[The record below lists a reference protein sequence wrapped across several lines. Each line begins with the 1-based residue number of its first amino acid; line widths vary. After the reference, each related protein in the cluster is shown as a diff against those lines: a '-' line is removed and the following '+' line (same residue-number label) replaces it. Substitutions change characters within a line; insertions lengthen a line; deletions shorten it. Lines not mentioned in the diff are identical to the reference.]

1 MVGIA
6 NTINNLWVKGM
17 IRIKD
22 HKQGNL
28 FDPWSFLGPKRRQLL
43 DESWAGLFQN
53 EILSELPV
61 DRIAPFFTDGF
72 GRPTKELYTVLG
84 VLVLQQARDLT
95 DEEAL
100 NELAFNTQWHYALNI
115 TEESDSAKYMSLKTL
130 WNMRNIVVEHA
141 LDAALFECITNKLA
155 TVFKVNTDTQRID
168 SVHIKSNM
176 RRLGRIGIFVSG
188 INKFLVNLKRGHK
201 DIFSTM
207 DQALVDKYLPEKAV
221 ACFSMV
227 KPSDSAKTL
236 TSVSAD
242 LFDLVQQFKDCPEVT
257 AMNSYKLLER
267 ILREQ
272 CNLNVSDD
280 KKPVEVKKPKE
291 IASDSLQNPSDP
303 DATYSG
309 HKGQGYQVQIM
320 ETYCKDEEAK
330 DKTLNL
336 ITHVEVEPAH
346 ESDANALI
354 PALESTKAGNLA
366 PKEVLADTLYGSDEN
381 CQKAKEMD
389 VELIAPTGGRQ
400 KEGAASLSDFALSE
414 KGEIISCPQGYVPVM
429 TKTKKTRHSAAFD
442 SQHCSNCPNQE
453 NCPVKQGKKYQ
464 YLRYTDKEM
473 RIAKRRAYEQTEEF
487 KDRYRWRAGG
497 EATMSEY
504 DRRTRVKQ
512 LRVRGLKAVRFCAVL
527 KAIGINIL
535 RATAVRKAVSH
546 DMAAQG
552 MRQSRLKQA
561 IFVIKE
567 HFVTTLSHFKSI
579 FGAYA
584 RSYGHRLIIVP

>member
-1 MVGIA
+1 
-6 NTINNLWVKGM
+6 M

-43 DESWAGLFQN
+43 DESWAGLFQK
-53 EILSELPV
+53 EILCELPV
-61 DRIAPFFTDGF
+61 DKIAPFFADGF

-84 VLVLQQARDLT
+84 VLVLQQSRDLT
-95 DEEAL
+95 DEETL

-115 TEESDSAKYMSLKTL
+115 TEESDSAKYMSGKTL
-130 WNMRNIVVEHA
+130 WSMRNIVVENA
-141 LDAALFECITNKLA
+141 LDEVLFECITNKLTA
-155 TVFKVNTDTQRID
+155 VFNVNTDTQRID

-188 INKFLVNLKRGHK
+188 MRKFLINLNRGHK
-201 DIFSTM
+201 DIFSTV
-207 DQALVDKYLPEKAV
+207 DQAVVDKYLPEKAM

-227 KPSDSAKTL
+227 KPSDSAKAL
-236 TSVSAD
+236 TSVSGD
-242 LFDLVQQFKDCPEVT
+242 LFDLVHQFKGCPEVT
-257 AMNSYKLLER
+257 AMHSYKLLER
-267 ILREQ
+267 ILTEQ

-291 IASDSLQNPSDP
+291 IAADSLQNPSDP

-320 ETYCKDEEAK
+320 ETYCKDEEVK
-330 DKTLNL
+330 DQTLNL

-354 PALESTKAGNLA
+354 PALESTKARNLA
-366 PKEVLADTLYGSDEN
+366 PKEVLGDTLYGSDEN
-381 CQKAKEMD
+381 CQKAKEVD
-389 VELIAPTGGRQ
+389 VELVAPTGGRQ
-400 KEGAASLSDFALSE
+400 KEGATSLSDFAVSE
-414 KGEIISCPQGYVPVM
+414 KGEIVSCPQGYTPVM
-429 TKTKKTRHSAAFD
+429 TKTKKTRHTAAFD
-442 SQHCSNCPNQE
+442 SQHCCNCPHQE
-453 NCPVKQGKKYQ
+453 NCPVKQGKKYY

-504 DRRTRVKQ
+504 DRRTGVKQ

-535 RATAVRKAVSH
+535 RATTVRKAISH

-552 MRQSRLKQA
+552 RRQSRLRQA
-561 IFVIKE
+561 VFVIKE
-567 HFVTTLSHFKSI
+567 HIVTTCRHLKSI
-579 FGAYA
+579 FATYA
-584 RSYGHRLIIVP
+584 RGSRHRLITVP